1 MGKFFDYNPDQAYLL
16 PPSVRDVLGE
26 GHLCFFLRRVVA
38 KLDLRAFRNEYGA
51 EGGPAYAPEMLASV
65 WLYAYALSVTSSRR
79 LEQRIRED
87 LAFRYLAGGATPDYW
102 TLNAFRRRHGK
113 GLNDLFTQVLELARA
128 SGLGRLGHVAI
139 DSTRLAANASRDRI
153 DTEQALRD
161 ERARLRRE
169 IRRWQKQCDADDPN
183 EGAGVEVNREVLMQ
197 LERQLGEIPARL
209 ERLQKSGLKKL
220 SRSDADSRFLRQR
233 GGFVLGYTG
242 TLAVSGD
249 HLIVAQRVTQET
261 NDNEALLPMVD
272 AVERECGERPQR
284 VSADSGFFSLD
295 NLQEL
300 EEKRIEGYI
309 PDANLARWLN
319 RGGRLRTRA
328 IAATHRR
335 MRRKLRDPAGR
346 AIYQRRK
353 AIVEPVNGVLKEQ
366 RGMRRF
372 RMQGL
377 AKVAVEWTLATTA
390 YNLTRLWRVNQPPQ
404 SLEKSGDPRP
414 LLLVALALKKFAL
427 ERVAS
432 SHRLFSPVE
441 LGTAA
446 RSRGPLHPRASTVGA
461 PQVFNLHSGCPRTRA
476 RVLRSARRVDRFRVR
491 PRAAQL
497 SIAANPAKSPPIA
510 PCIIISSQ
518 RAAGRDSQHGRAI
531 VHVHRFHCVCQRL
544 ILVLVDQHGAFR
556 VVHLNHRRATA

>member
-1 MGKFFDYNPDQAYLL
+1 MAKFFDYNPDQAYLL
-16 PPSVRDVLGE
+16 PPSVCDVLGP
-26 GHLCFFLRRVVA
+26 GHLCFFLRRLVA
-38 KLDLRAFRNEYGA
+38 KLNLDTFRNEYGA
-51 EGGPAYAPEMLASV
+51 EGGPAYAPEMLVSV

-87 LAFRYLAGGATPDYW
+87 LAFRYLAGEATPDHW
-102 TLNAFRRRHGK
+102 TLNAFRRRQGK

-139 DSTRLAANASRDRI
+139 DSTRIAANASRNRM

-183 EGAGVEVNREVLMQ
+183 EGAGVEVGSEAIAQ

-220 SRSDADSRFLRQR
+220 SQSDPDSRFLRER

-284 VSADSGFFSLD
+284 VSADSGFFSND
-295 NLQEL
+295 NLQGM
-300 EEKRIEGYI
+300 EERKIDAYV
-309 PDANLARWLN
+309 PDNNMARVLN
-319 RGGRLRTRA
+319 RGGRIKQRA
-328 IAATHRR
+328 VHPAHRR
-335 MRRKLRDPAGR
+335 MRRKLRDPVGR
-346 AIYQRRK
+346 AIYARRK

-372 RMQGL
+372 RMKGL
-377 AKVAVEWTLATTA
+377 GKVAAEWTLASIA
-390 YNLTRLWRVNQPPQ
+390 YNLTRMWRVN
-404 SLEKSGDPRP
+404 
-414 LLLVALALKKFAL
+414 
-427 ERVAS
+427 
-432 SHRLFSPVE
+432 
-441 LGTAA
+441 
-446 RSRGPLHPRASTVGA
+446 
-461 PQVFNLHSGCPRTRA
+461 
-476 RVLRSARRVDRFRVR
+476 
-491 PRAAQL
+491 
-497 SIAANPAKSPPIA
+497 
-510 PCIIISSQ
+510 
-518 RAAGRDSQHGRAI
+518 
-531 VHVHRFHCVCQRL
+531 
-544 ILVLVDQHGAFR
+544 
-556 VVHLNHRRATA
+556 